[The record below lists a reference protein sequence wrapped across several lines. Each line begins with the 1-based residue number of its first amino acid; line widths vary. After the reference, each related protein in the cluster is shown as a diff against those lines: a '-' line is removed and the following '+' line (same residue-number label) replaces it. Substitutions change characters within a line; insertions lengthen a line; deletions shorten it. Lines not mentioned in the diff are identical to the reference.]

1 MPNLNALPTHASMPP
16 AKPWIP
22 VSKSAKGGYL
32 SFYHSDDH
40 SPVAVRQ
47 VTRRRDNKSDPNVE
61 TGTYGLF
68 STCERG
74 MRNGL
79 VKNNRR
85 YLLFVTRRGTTRYLT
100 GYYDVGW
107 YADGREVIAY
117 KGQTDRALVA
127 REWRFVDPP
136 IPLADAAGAVGD
148 PSLAR
153 RFRLNKI
160 ITDQQALALV
170 GLLRRRRERTDL
182 YVSEVHRLETV
193 NKRFWGFRY
202 VSWQR
207 KDGFSW
213 SDVAGYLKGPTASAS
228 APLPAGFKATGG
240 TLWTCLDC
248 QNEVESLSPLK
259 MCPKCGSVGRQAV
272 RK

>member
-1 MPNLNALPTHASMPP
+1 MPKLNDLPADGDMPP
-16 AKPWIP
+16 AQPWVP
-22 VSKSAKGGYL
+22 LSKSAKGGYL
-32 SFYHSDDH
+32 SFYHSDEL
-40 SPVAVRQ
+40 SPLAVRQ

-85 YLLFVTRRGTTRYLT
+85 YLLFVTRRGKTRYLT

-117 KGQTDRALVA
+117 KGQPDRALAA
-127 REWRFVDPP
+127 REWRFVHPP
-136 IPLADAAGAVGD
+136 IALTDAAAAVGD
-148 PSLAR
+148 PNIAR
-153 RFRLNKI
+153 RFRLNKKL
-160 ITDQQALALV
+160 TDAQALALV
-170 GLLRRRRERTDL
+170 ALLRRRKERTDL
-182 YVSEVHRLETV
+182 YVQEVHRLETV
-193 NKRFWGFRY
+193 NTRFWGFRY

-213 SDVAGYLKGPTASAS
+213 SHAAAYLKGPTVTAT
-228 APLPAGFKATGG
+228 PLPAGFKASGG

-248 QNEVESLSPLK
+248 NNEVESLSPLK
-259 MCPKCGSVGRQAV
+259 MCQKCGSVGRQAV
-272 RK
+272 RT